1 MTKDCASHWDL
12 LQHHLETL
20 ADRLMEAYQVARE
33 NKRIGRI
40 RQKKYYNIGTK
51 LVTFQPGDMVYLKE
65 MMNSRLK

>member
-1 MTKDCASHWDL
+1 
-12 LQHHLETL
+12 
-20 ADRLMEAYQVARE
+20 MEAYQVARE